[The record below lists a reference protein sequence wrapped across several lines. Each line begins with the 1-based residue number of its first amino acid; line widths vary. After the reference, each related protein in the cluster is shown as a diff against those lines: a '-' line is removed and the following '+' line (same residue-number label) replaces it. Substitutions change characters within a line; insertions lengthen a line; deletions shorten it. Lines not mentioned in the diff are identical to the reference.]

1 MLDMINLFKNNDKD
15 GQKYQRVEH
24 APKDTEK
31 GIFIPKF
38 NGFKC

>member
-1 MLDMINLFKNNDKD
+1 MIDLFKYDDKN
-15 GQKYQRVEH
+15 GQKYQRVQH
-24 APKDTEK
+24 APKNTEK